1 MKRYWGHQ
9 DPTTRR
15 KENVK
20 TTKGVIRKTTTLHV
34 HLTFLYIS
42 LPYLRD
48 YGLKM
53 PNFARF
59 MENVRKQR
67 RNLISLL
74 KLGYV
79 PEEFNSSC
87 VRLHLTK

>member
-1 MKRYWGHQ
+1 MNRYWGHQ
-9 DPTTRR
+9 DPTTRQQR
-15 KENVK
+15 ECQNNKRCNEKNDNFA
-20 TTKGVIRKTTTLHV
+20 RASHV
-34 HLTFLYIS
+34 FVHFFAVFTR
-42 LPYLRD
+42 LR
-48 YGLKM
+48 LE
-53 PNFARF
+53 NFARF
-59 MENVRKQR
+59 MENVNKQR